1 MMVREKVKSEIL
13 GLLDQIPDQ
22 HISMILTYM
31 QDLLQLIAIDEEAVR
46 HLSEIMKEDDNLLK
60 KLAE

>member
-1 MMVREKVKSEIL
+1 MVREKVKSEIL

-46 HLSEIMKEDDNLLK
+46 HLSEIIKEDDNLLK

>member
-1 MMVREKVKSEIL
+1 MVREKVKSEIL

-46 HLSEIMKEDDNLLK
+46 HLSKIMKEDDNLLK

>member
-1 MMVREKVKSEIL
+1 MVREKVKSEIL
-13 GLLDQIPDQ
+13 DLLDQIPDQ

-31 QDLLQLIAIDEEAVR
+31 QDLLQLIAIDKEAAR

-60 KLAE
+60 RLAE

>member
-1 MMVREKVKSEIL
+1 MVREKVKSEIL

-22 HISMILTYM
+22 HISMILMYM

>member
-1 MMVREKVKSEIL
+1 MVREKVKSEIL

-31 QDLLQLIAIDEEAVR
+31 QDLLQLIAIDEDAVR

>member
-1 MMVREKVKSEIL
+1 MVREKLKSEIL

-31 QDLLQLIAIDEEAVR
+31 KDLLQLIALDEEAAR
-46 HLSEIMKEDDNLLK
+46 HLGDIMKEDDNLLK
-60 KLAE
+60 RLAE